1 MRPCVS
7 LSKELACVYSEK
19 LEGEFSLQG
28 LVFCVGLESGI
39 IKLYDIRC
47 FDQGPFATFLVS

>member
-1 MRPCVS
+1 MSPSARS
-7 LSKELACVYSEK
+7 WLASILSESRKK
-19 LEGEFSLQG
+19 ISLQG